1 MSVVSTRA
9 GAVVTVTIDRP
20 EARNALDRPTLAA
33 LADAFAAIEHDTDVH
48 CAILTGAGD
57 RAFVAGADVKA
68 MAELDRD
75 GGRAF
80 SAAAQAVADQIEG
93 ARVPVIAAVN
103 GFALGGGCELALA
116 CDFIYASRTAQFGQP
131 EVNLGVLPGI
141 GGTQRLPRRVGQAH
155 ARELIFSGTLI
166 DAAEALRI
174 GLANAVVEPAE
185 LMPRVQAVAAQIA
198 GKAPLA
204 VAAAKRAVRDG
215 GDLPQLAGMELERD
229 LFSRMFA
236 THDQKEG
243 MSAFIEKRA
252 PRWSGR

>member
-1 MSVVSTRA
+1 VSVTSARA

-33 LADAFAAIEHDTDVH
+33 VLQAFDAIDHDPEVR

-57 RAFVAGADVKA
+57 RAFIAGADIKA
-68 MAELDRD
+68 MADLDRD
-75 GGRAF
+75 GGQAF
-80 SAAAQAVADQIEG
+80 SAAAQAAADKVEG

-131 EVNLGVLPGI
+131 EVGLGVLPGI

-155 ARELIFSGTLI
+155 ARELIFTGRII

-174 GLANAVVEPAE
+174 GLANAVVEPGE
-185 LMPRVQAVAAQIA
+185 LMAKVNEVAAQIA
-198 GKAPLA
+198 AKAPLA

-215 GDLPQLAGMELERD
+215 GDRPQADGLELERE
-229 LFSRMFA
+229 LFGRLFA
-236 THDQKEG
+236 TQDQKEG
-243 MSAFIEKRA
+243 MRAFIEKRP
-252 PRWSGR
+252 PRWTGH

>member
-1 MSVVSTRA
+1 MSVTSTRA

-20 EARNALDRPTLAA
+20 EARNALDRPTLAE
-33 LADAFAAIEHDTDVH
+33 LATAFEAIERDDAVR
-48 CAILTGAGD
+48 CVILTGAGD

-80 SAAAQAVADQIEG
+80 SAAAQAVADQVE
-93 ARVPVIAAVN
+93 ASRVPVIAAVN

-131 EVNLGVLPGI
+131 EVGLGVIPGI

-155 ARELIFSGTLI
+155 ARELIFSGAII

-174 GLANAVVEPAE
+174 GLANAVVEPAD
-185 LMPRVQAVAAQIA
+185 LLPRVRAVAEQIA
-198 GKAPLA
+198 AKAPLA
-204 VAAAKRAVRDG
+204 IAAAKRAVREG
-215 GDLPQLAGMELERD
+215 GDLPQAAGMQLERD
-229 LFSRMFA
+229 LFAQMFA
-236 THDQKEG
+236 TRDQKEG
-243 MSAFIEKRA
+243 MQAFIQKR
-252 PRWSGR
+252 PPQWTGR

>member
-1 MSVVSTRA
+1 MSVTSTRA

-33 LADAFAAIEHDTDVH
+33 LADAFEAIERDEEIR
-48 CAILTGAGD
+48 CAILTGAGE

-75 GGRAF
+75 GGRSF
-80 SAAAQAVADQIEG
+80 SAAAQAVADQIE
-93 ARVPVIAAVN
+93 ATRVPVIAAVN

-131 EVNLGVLPGI
+131 EVGLGVIPGI

-155 ARELIFSGTLI
+155 ARELIFSGAII

-185 LMPRVQAVAAQIA
+185 LLPRVRAVAAEIA
-198 GKAPLA
+198 AKAPLA
-204 VAAAKRAVRDG
+204 IAAAKRAVREG
-215 GDLPQLAGMELERD
+215 GDLPQVAGMELERD
-229 LFSRMFA
+229 LFARMFA

-243 MSAFIEKRA
+243 MQAFIQKR
-252 PRWSGR
+252 PPQWTGR

>member
-1 MSVVSTRA
+1 VSVVSTRA

-33 LADAFAAIEHDTDVH
+33 VVDAFEAIDRDGDVR

-57 RAFVAGADVKA
+57 RAFIAGADIKA
-68 MAELDRD
+68 MADLDRD
-75 GGRAF
+75 GGLAF
-80 SAAAQAVADQIEG
+80 SAAAQAAADKIEN

-131 EVNLGVLPGI
+131 EVSLGVLPGI

-155 ARELIFSGTLI
+155 ARELIFSGAII

-174 GLANAVVEPAE
+174 GLANAVVEPGE
-185 LMPRVQAVAAQIA
+185 LMAKVNAVAAQIA
-198 GKAPLA
+198 AKAPLA

-215 GDLPQLAGMELERD
+215 GDLPQAAGMELERD
-229 LFSRMFA
+229 LFARMFA
-236 THDQKEG
+236 TQDQKEG
-243 MSAFIEKRA
+243 MRAFIEKRA
-252 PRWSGR
+252 PRWIGR

>member
-1 MSVVSTRA
+1 VSVVSTRA

-33 LADAFAAIEHDTDVH
+33 VADAFEAIDRDSDAR

-57 RAFVAGADVKA
+57 RAFIAGADIKA

-75 GGRAF
+75 GGLAF
-80 SAAAQAVADQIEG
+80 SAAAQAAADKIEN

-131 EVNLGVLPGI
+131 EVGLGVLPGI

-155 ARELIFSGTLI
+155 ARELIFSGAII

-174 GLANAVVEPAE
+174 GLANAVVEPGE
-185 LMPRVQAVAAQIA
+185 LMAKVNAVAAQIA
-198 GKAPLA
+198 AKAPLA

-215 GDLPQLAGMELERD
+215 GDLPQVAGMALERD
-229 LFSRMFA
+229 LFARMFA
-236 THDQKEG
+236 TQDQKEG
-243 MSAFIEKRA
+243 MRAFIEKRA
-252 PRWSGR
+252 PRWIGR

>member
-1 MSVVSTRA
+1 VSVLSTRT

-33 LADAFAAIEHDTDVH
+33 IVEAFEAIDHDTDVR
-48 CAILTGAGD
+48 CAILTGAGEK
-57 RAFVAGADVKA
+57 AFVAGADIKA

-75 GGRAF
+75 GGRIF
-80 SAAAQAVADQIEG
+80 SAAAQAAADRIEG

-131 EVNLGVLPGI
+131 EVSLGVIPGI
-141 GGTQRLPRRVGQAH
+141 GGTQRLPRRVGQAM
-155 ARELIFSGTLI
+155 ARELIFTGAII

-174 GLANAVVEPAE
+174 GLANAVVEPGE
-185 LMPRVQAVAAQIA
+185 LMARVRAVADQIA
-198 GKAPLA
+198 AKAPLA
-204 VAAAKRAVRDG
+204 IAAAKQAVRDG
-215 GDLPQLAGMELERD
+215 GDLPQVAGMELERD
-229 LFSRMFA
+229 LFARAFA

-243 MSAFIEKRA
+243 MRAFIEKRA
-252 PRWSGR
+252 PHWTGH